1 VNVPEHLGK
10 ALLREG
16 GIVTPQGEVA
26 RDPQSA
32 ARVAQTLGGRVV
44 LKAQIPAGKRGKS
57 GGIAFASTPDE
68 ARAKAGELLGA
79 QVAGHRVET
88 LLVESAADIESE
100 LYAAILNDGASRSP
114 LVLFSTEGGVDI
126 EELNQ
131 RAPEK
136 IVRRAL
142 DVRTRLDA
150 ATAREIAG
158 DEKIGELLRRMYDRF
173 IALDCE
179 LLEINPLARTRT
191 GELIALDCKMALDD
205 SSRPRQKELFDRV
218 DSALGPQGT
227 ALEQQARAA
236 GLYFIEL
243 DGEVGVLANGA
254 GLTMTTLDAINLHG
268 GKPAN
273 FLEIGGENYT
283 KATSGLEV
291 VLSNPKVR
299 SVLVNFCG
307 AYARTDVMAEGV
319 IAAYETLKP
328 KVPFFFT
335 IHGTGEERAIELVS
349 RRLGI
354 EPFAIMDD
362 AVRAAVSAA
371 REPLG
376 ATA

>member
-1 VNVPEHLGK
+1 VNVPEYLGK

-16 GIVTPQGEVA
+16 GITTPDGEVA
-26 RDPQSA
+26 RDPQAA
-32 ARVAQTLGGRVV
+32 ARLAQTLGGRVV

-68 ARAKAGELLGA
+68 AKAKARQLLGA
-79 QVAGHRVET
+79 QIAGYRVET
-88 LLVESAADIESE
+88 LLVESAADIEAE

-114 LVLFSTEGGVDI
+114 LLLFSTEGGVDI

-142 DVRTRLDA
+142 DVRTGLDA

-158 DEKIGELLRRMYDRF
+158 DEKIGELLRRMRDRF
-173 IALDCE
+173 LALDCE

-254 GLTMTTLDAINLHG
+254 GLTMTTLDAINLRG

-283 KATSGLEV
+283 KATAGLEV

-328 KVPFFFT
+328 KLPFFFT
-335 IHGTGEERAIELVS
+335 IHGTGEERAIELV
-349 RRLGI
+349 RERLGI
-354 EPFAIMDD
+354 EPFAVMDD
-362 AVRAAVSAA
+362 AVIAAVSAA